1 MAKKDYEE
9 KIEELLEGSEKEN
22 VEVEIEV
29 KDTEQDLQDLVG
41 VLKSEMDDA
50 KDFINQVGQERAES
64 TEYYLGNEPES
75 TSSLQSEFISTDVR
89 DTVLFML
96 PQIMRTFFGT
106 KKVVEFVPKGPE
118 DIALAEQQTDY
129 INYLIQE
136 KNPGFQ
142 VLYSAFKDALVRKT
156 GFVKV
161 FWDDSVKAT
170 THEYTGLDPQ
180 SYQALVLDPN
190 VEIVQ
195 ESVTMEKIIQI
206 DPLSGEQVEMEIPA
220 KYDLV
225 IRRLKPKDQVC
236 IEAVPPEEI
245 LIARHARTLE
255 EASYVA
261 HRMIKSA
268 SELVAMGYDYD
279 EIEEYIGYTGSS
291 LDPEAFEEIEAR
303 NPFDNMV
310 YPDRTDSG
318 GKDALYI
325 EHYINYDFD
334 GDGIDERIRVC
345 TIGNGLHVLNVEQW
359 DELPICMFCPD
370 PEPHTAIGSCPA
382 DYLKPIQAAK
392 SQIMRDTLDSLGHSI
407 FPRMAVVEGQVN
419 IDDVLN
425 TDIGQPIRVRAPGM
439 VQPFSVPFV
448 GKEAFPVLGYL
459 DESKENR
466 TGVSKASAGLN
477 ADALQS
483 STKAAVAATM
493 SGAQGRIE
501 LICRHFAEGG
511 LKDMFKIVNN
521 LVIKHQNAQDVF
533 RLNGKFI
540 PVDPRYWD
548 SDKDMIVNVA
558 ISKSSDEE
566 KFAVLTQVAGKQEQ
580 IMQLLGPSNPLVSL
594 QQYANT
600 LTKFVE
606 LAGFKDSSQFF
617 NAEVPPMPPQQP
629 PEEQKPDATEMLAQ
643 AEAMKAQVSAQK
655 AMIDAET
662 DRMKIIMDDDRQ
674 RDIEEAQIR
683 LKAAELMAKYG
694 AQVNI
699 AEINAIMER
708 DRETIRQTAK
718 AQSQGLFTG
727 NVPPQN
733 L

>member
-1 MAKKDYEE
+1 MAKK
-9 KIEELLEGSEKEN
+9 KVK
-22 VEVEIEV
+22 EIEAEIEMQV
-29 KDTEQDLQDLVG
+29 DEESSMIDLVG
-41 VLKSEMDDA
+41 VIKSEMDDA
-50 KDFINQVGQERAES
+50 KDFIHQVGEERAES
-64 TEYYLGNEPES
+64 TEYYLGSEPEATS
-75 TSSLQSEFISTDVR
+75 TLQSEFVSTDVR

-96 PQIMRTFFGT
+96 PSVMRTFFGT
-106 KKVVEFVPKGPE
+106 KKVVEFVPNGPE
-118 DIALAEQQTDY
+118 DIPLAEQQTDY
-129 INYLIQE
+129 INYIVQQ
-136 KNPGFQ
+136 KNQGFN

-156 GFVKV
+156 GFVKG
-161 FWDDSVKAT
+161 FWDDSITAS

-180 SYQALVLDPN
+180 AYQALVLDPN
-190 VEIVQ
+190 VEIVE
-195 ESVTMEKIIQI
+195 ESVTMQSITTV
-206 DPLSGEQVEMEIPA
+206 DPVSGKEVTQEIPA
-220 KYDLV
+220 MYDIT
-225 IRRLKPKDQVC
+225 IRRVKAKNQVC
-236 IEAVPPEEI
+236 LEAIPPEEV
-245 LIARHARTLE
+245 LISRHARDIKS
-255 EASYVA
+255 ASYVA
-261 HRMIKSA
+261 HRMIKSV
-268 SELVAMGYDYD
+268 SELVAMGYDAD
-279 EIEEYIGYTGSS
+279 EIEEYASYAGTA
-291 LDPEAFEEIEAR
+291 LDPESYDEQQAR

-310 YPDRTDSG
+310 YPDRNDSG
-318 GKDALYI
+318 GKDVLYI
-325 EHYINYDFD
+325 EHYLFYDFD

-345 TIGNGLHVLNVEQW
+345 TIGDGLHILNVEQW
-359 DELPICMFCPD
+359 DDLPIVMFCPD

-511 LKDMFKIVNN
+511 MKDLFTLVNN

-533 RLNGKFI
+533 RLNGKFV

-548 SDKDMIVNVA
+548 SDKDLVCNVA

-566 KFAVLTQVAGKQEQ
+566 KFAILGSLAGKQEQ
-580 IMQLLGPSNPLVSL
+580 ILQTLGPSNPMVSL
-594 QQYANT
+594 QQYSNT
-600 LTKFVE
+600 LARMIE
-606 LAGFKDSSQFF
+606 MAGFKDPESFI
-617 NAEVPPMPPQQP
+617 NTEVPPLPPTPQ
-629 PEEQKPDATEMLAQ
+629 ETKPDAAELLAQ
-643 AEAMKAQVSAQK
+643 AEAQKAQVQAQK
-655 AMIDAET
+655 AIIDAET

-683 LKAAELMAKYG
+683 LKAAELIGKYG
-694 AQVNI
+694 TQVNI

-708 DRETIRQTAK
+708 DRETIRQSAK
-718 AQSQGLFTG
+718 DQAQGLFTG
-727 NVPPQN
+727 NVQQN
-733 L
+733 I